1 MKLVNNISAFVT
13 ATTVLTA
20 TCSHAVETYLP
31 NLEVG
36 RQWTNENSAS
46 WNNKLNYLVK
56 NDFFTFVE
64 YKSTTVEITT
74 KGRKADGD
82 ITASGTARTQNGA
95 ISLSAAMSDLSEA
108 AEAEDNEAT
117 AAIVDSR
124 SPLKIIEIF
133 KNSANEMDFSWM
145 SSYMPLEMDQIA
157 PNGLDILAAMNE
169 LPTDCSLLPCEFEWT
184 RQNPDWRMKYDDTA
198 RTLAYINNGF
208 NPQRFGDI
216 RARDIEMRYQTLHY
230 GFLDFDGDGTDELI
244 ISPFGARIH
253 VGKGKQIDG
262 PFDPIQIL
270 PLHFDVITGTLP
282 ASVSFIY
289 KLNDKQEWKLSFQS
303 SNVPVGRF
311 VFDNDRYVVFGN
323 RKYSEA
329 VKVVDLMN

>member
-13 ATTVLTA
+13 ATTVLAA

-36 RQWTNENSAS
+36 LRWADKNPPS
-46 WNNKLNYLVK
+46 WSNKLSYLVK
-56 NDFFTFVE
+56 NDFFKFVE

-74 KGRKADGD
+74 KARKADGD

-95 ISLSAAMSDLSEA
+95 TSLSAAMSELSETA
-108 AEAEDNEAT
+108 DAEDNETT

-133 KNSANEMDFSWM
+133 KNSANEMDLSWM
-145 SSYMPLEMDQIA
+145 NSYMPLEMDQIA
-157 PNGLDILAAMNE
+157 PNGLDILAVMNE
-169 LPTDCSLLPCEFEWT
+169 LPTDCSLLPCESDWQ
-184 RQNPDWRMKYDDTA
+184 RQVRAWRTMYEETE
-198 RTLAYINNGF
+198 RMLGSINIGF
-208 NPQRFGDI
+208 NTPRFGDVS
-216 RARDIEMRYQTLHY
+216 ADDIERMYQTLHY

-253 VGKGKQIDG
+253 VGKDKQIDG

-303 SNVPVGRF
+303 SNIPVGRF
-311 VFDNDRYVVFGN
+311 VFGNDRYFVFGN

-329 VKVVDLMN
+329 VKVEDLMK